1 MKRKDKYSRVRKD
14 LSELKKAS
22 RKLLYI
28 IDVFVSAEGRAES
41 LSNIPGCNKEKIERF
56 KSISSNLSAD
66 KYIDK
71 SIEILAKYSFGIE
84 SLEPREHAI
93 FQDIYLDAKKYKD
106 IAKER
111 DCSVSY
117 IQSTVSEIIKKLSS
131 SGTGTKGV

>member
-41 LSNIPGCNKEKIERF
+41 LSSIPGCNKEKIERF
-56 KSISSNLSAD
+56 KSISSNLNAD

-71 SIEILAKYSFGIE
+71 SIEILAKYSCGIE
-84 SLEPREHAI
+84 SLEPQEHAI
-93 FQDIYLDAKKYKD
+93 FQDVYLDAKPYKD
-106 IAKER
+106 IAKKR
-111 DCSVSY
+111 DCSVSR
-117 IQSTVSEIIKKLSS
+117 IQQQVREILIKLSC
-131 SGTGTKGV
+131 